1 MCGPQQRDYWVEEN
15 KGFVHKKL
23 KLEKT
28 GNTVGATEG
37 VMTLEKKLKPKDC
50 KRGKDAPDENSGRK
64 AINYH
69 NSRGTEERG
78 SQ

>member
-1 MCGPQQRDYWVEEN
+1 
-15 KGFVHKKL
+15 
-23 KLEKT
+23 
-28 GNTVGATEG
+28 
-37 VMTLEKKLKPKDC
+37 MTLEKKLKPKDC